1 MTLRHLISDIDCEA
15 NAVSGGESLNYQGI
29 IRIGCYLEV
38 ILAISEN
45 TTRNCFRGKRT
56 SRGETAIWFQ
66 LN

>member
-29 IRIGCYLEV
+29 IRIGSYLEV

-45 TTRNCFRGKRT
+45 TVLEIALGAK
-56 SRGETAIWFQ
+56 EQAEEKQ
-66 LN
+66 LFGFN

>member
-1 MTLRHLISDIDCEA
+1 MTLRHLISDIDREE

-45 TTRNCFRGKRT
+45 TVLEIALGAK
-56 SRGETAIWFQ
+56 EQAEEKQ
-66 LN
+66 LFGFN

>member
-45 TTRNCFRGKRT
+45 TVLEIALGAK
-56 SRGETAIWFQ
+56 EQAEEKQ
-66 LN
+66 LFGFN